1 MVKIVSL
8 KGANKPEKLL
18 INKNTNPFFNR
29 ENNLKNG
36 QPISGQDTDSNQ

>member
-8 KGANKPEKLL
+8 KRANKPEKLL

-36 QPISGQDTDSNQ
+36 QLISGQDKATS